1 MTMNPTEPPP
11 QIEHAHEEVQPFS
24 RQELRGMLLA
34 PLRMVDLV
42 LGERR
47 RLATNV
53 AQEHRLPSLLLVLAA
68 ATAVF
73 ALPFGVVLGAPLFW
87 RVAALLL
94 GGVAICVPSLHVF
107 SRYLGARMSWAQTL
121 SVSLA
126 AGAVT
131 ALFTAA
137 FAPIL
142 AFFRATMSDAAVVT
156 PQAMA
161 VLLLV
166 LAFAAG
172 IGQLFRLPRA
182 DAALRRISATLIALL
197 IPWVVLYLFI
207 TVRLASVLGLFE

>member
-1 MTMNPTEPPP
+1 M
-11 QIEHAHEEVQPFS
+11 
-24 RQELRGMLLA
+24 LRA

-47 RLATNV
+47 RLATNI

-73 ALPFGVVLGAPLFW
+73 ALPFGVVLGAPPLFW
-87 RVAALLL
+87 RVAVLLL

-121 SVSLA
+121 GVALA
-126 AGAVT
+126 ASAVT
-131 ALFTAA
+131 ALFTSA

-142 AFFRATMSDAAVVT
+142 AFFRATMSGSAVVT

-161 VLLLV
+161 ALLLV
-166 LAFAAG
+166 FAFAAG

-182 DAALRRISATLIALL
+182 DAALRRISATLVALL

-207 TVRLASVLGLFE
+207 TVRLASVLGVFE